1 MRVIFLDFDGVLN
14 SDSFFRANDG
24 RYVPGALDP
33 GAVARL
39 TALVARTG
47 AKVVIASTWRLD
59 YTLERIREILAKHGF
74 VGEVIGVTPSIQRV
88 DEDEGCI
95 VRHGPRGLEIQAW
108 IDAQPE
114 PVEAFVILDDQ
125 RDMEHL
131 LPRLVCTDFATGL
144 LDAHVED
151 AFARLSGG

>member
-74 VGEVIGVTPSIQRV
+74 VGEVIAANAAR
-88 DEDEGCI
+88 
-95 VRHGPRGLEIQAW
+95 
-108 IDAQPE
+108 
-114 PVEAFVILDDQ
+114 
-125 RDMEHL
+125 
-131 LPRLVCTDFATGL
+131 ATSFL
-144 LDAHVED
+144 MAVS
-151 AFARLSGG
+151 F